1 MNWGRICILAI
12 TTLGLH
18 AQTELRVAV
27 GVTPAQNIF
36 NRIVGPF
43 EKATG
48 IKLILKD
55 ARSPEAWCQLDAGEA
70 DAASGGLTWE
80 DWLKSIKA
88 KNLRVPS
95 DEEVTRFQIGTD
107 KIQVL
112 TSLDILLLELD
123 REELR
128 DIFSGKIT
136 NWKTLGAGDKPLTVL
151 LDPTQIATN
160 DTFRG
165 QILEGQPFA
174 PAPWTFPAGTTLLQA
189 VAQTPH
195 AIGFAPKAAQESLQV
210 NSPMTPDITRPIL
223 LLIKGKKPSE
233 PVKKLLAYLESKE
246 GKKLT
251 VH

>member
-1 MNWGRICILAI
+1 MKWGRICIIALAS
-12 TTLGLH
+12 LGLQ

-27 GVTPAQNIF
+27 GITPAQNIF

-48 IKLILKD
+48 IKLVLKD
-55 ARSPEAWCQLDAGEA
+55 ARSPEAWRLLDAGEV

-80 DWLKSIKA
+80 DWVKSIQA
-88 KNLRVPS
+88 KNLRVPA
-95 DEEVTRFQIGTD
+95 EEETSRIQIGTD
-107 KIQVL
+107 QIQVL
-112 TSLDILLLELD
+112 TSPDILLLDLD

-128 DIFSGKIT
+128 DVFSGKIT
-136 NWKTLGAGDKPLTVL
+136 NWKTLGAGDNPITVL

-165 QILEGQPFA
+165 QILDGRPFA

-195 AIGFAPKAAQESLQV
+195 AIGFAPKAAQESLKV
-210 NSPMTPDITRPIL
+210 NSPMTPAITRPIL
-223 LLIKGKKPSE
+223 LLIKGKKPSL
-233 PVKKLLAYLESKE
+233 PVKKLLAFLESAE
-246 GKKLT
+246 GRKLT
-251 VH
+251 VR